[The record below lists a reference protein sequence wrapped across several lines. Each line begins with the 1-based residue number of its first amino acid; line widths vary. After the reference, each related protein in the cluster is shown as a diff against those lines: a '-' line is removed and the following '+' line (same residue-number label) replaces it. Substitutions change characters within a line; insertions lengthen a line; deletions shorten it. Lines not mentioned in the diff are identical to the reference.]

1 MGLPELAPPEGGNLC
16 IYLYTRDN
24 PANAD
29 APANLG
35 QAYLQK
41 AGSIQDIREQGIL
54 GMKADQVFDI
64 ALTGMIMCFKAFGR
78 ERWVI
83 C

>member
-1 MGLPELAPPEGGNLC
+1 MIE
-16 IYLYTRDN
+16 
-24 PANAD
+24 
-29 APANLG
+29 G
-35 QAYLQK
+35 QAFQMQK

-83 C
+83 G